1 MALSEG
7 DKAPAFNL
15 PSDGGKNLKLSD
27 YKGKKLVLYFY
38 PKDDTPGCTKEA
50 IGFSEDAAKF
60 KRAGAVVIGASK
72 DTVAKHEKFR
82 DKYGLKIPLVSDED
96 GSLCDDYGVWTT
108 KMNYGKSYMGIE
120 RSTFLIDEKG
130 KIAKVW
136 RKVKVDGHVEA
147 VLEALK
153 AL

>member
-1 MALSEG
+1 
-7 DKAPAFNL
+7 
-15 PSDGGKNLKLSD
+15 
-27 YKGKKLVLYFY
+27 
-38 PKDDTPGCTKEA
+38 
-50 IGFSEDAAKF
+50 
-60 KRAGAVVIGASK
+60 
-72 DTVAKHEKFR
+72 
-82 DKYGLKIPLVSDED
+82 
-96 GSLCDDYGVWTT
+96 
-108 KMNYGKSYMGIE
+108 MNYGKSYMGIE